1 MAYKYE
7 YPRPAVTVDAAI
19 FRKNSNDFEILLIE
33 RGNYPFE
40 GMWALPGGFLD
51 MDETLEES
59 VHRELKEETGLENVV
74 LKQLHAFS
82 TPNRDPRGRT
92 ITITFY
98 GTIEMINSKVEAGD
112 DARNAKWVKV
122 DEIGQLAF
130 DHQEMI
136 IMAFKFVNES
146 KDI

>member
-1 MAYKYE
+1 MSYTYE

-19 FRKNSNDFEILLIE
+19 FRYNGDDLEVLLIE

-51 MDETLEES
+51 MDETLEEAI
-59 VHRELKEETGLENVV
+59 VRELEEETGLLNVN
-74 LKQLHAFS
+74 LKQLFAFS
-82 TPNRDPRGRT
+82 TLGRDPRGRT

-98 GTIEMINSKVEAGD
+98 GTVDMNNSKVKAGD
-112 DARNAKWVKV
+112 DARNAKWFPTKKLSK
-122 DEIGQLAF
+122 LAF

-136 IMAFKFVNES
+136 EMALEK
-146 KDI
+146 IR